1 MDKNQFKGLPDWAD
15 KLNSTHKKLEA
26 ASNPFKGIPDW
37 ADKLNSTHKK
47 FEAAANPFKG
57 ISEIASTVNQYEAIF
72 GIAHQLNGIHA
83 QTNKHNSVF
92 DQLFSSSRNV
102 YKITDAMQQMSEKAD
117 ALQIVLGGSTISTLA
132 KFTQESRKFSANN
145 LGGIASDIH
154 DKFRMH
160 SGLFER
166 QLSLTEQLS
175 KGYFSTNHL
184 AIPLWVDKITQTEK
198 RFDAKNVNLFDVL
211 SAETLTRLIGG
222 FRKETEEAVNAEGNI
237 EQITDLLNQNSELK
251 KELEN
256 LYLSFAKHITGKL
269 NRRKKLK
276 AKDLKE
282 PSKLFTEFIHKH
294 LFKNTGISLQ
304 TVFTFVCLIEYAF
317 TVIFIGMI
325 MEAKGKDMFDGIFG
339 VDSEQMPQ
347 QQIINNKSTYNI
359 VNNYNNITS
368 DFVIKDVSVYLR
380 NSTKTKCIG
389 KIKRTTTVLILSQKP
404 KWCFI
409 EAVIEKYDIKTK
421 TTIEKVV
428 RGWILNEYLDY
439 FQ

>member
-1 MDKNQFKGLPDWAD
+1 MYKNQFKGI
-15 KLNSTHKKLEA
+15 S
-26 ASNPFKGIPDW
+26 DW

-57 ISEIASTVNQYEAIF
+57 IPDWGDKLNSTHKKFEATANPFKGISDVASTVNQYAAIF

-83 QTNKHNSVF
+83 QVNKHNSVF

-102 YKITDAMQQMSEKAD
+102 YKIADAIQQMSKKVD
-117 ALQIVLGGSTISTLA
+117 TLQIVLGGSTISTLA

-145 LGGIASDIH
+145 LGGIACDIH

-160 SGLFER
+160 SSLFES

-175 KGYFSTNHL
+175 KGYFSANHL
-184 AIPLWVDKITQTEK
+184 AIPSWVDKITQTER

-211 SAETLTRLIGG
+211 SAETLTRLTWKFG
-222 FRKETEEAVNAEGNI
+222 KETEEPVDAEGNI

-269 NRRKKLK
+269 KRRRKLK

-304 TVFTFVCLIEYAF
+304 TVFTFVCLIWYLF
-317 TVIFIGMI
+317 NVILIGMI
-325 MEAKGKDMFDGIFG
+325 MEAKGADMFDSVFG
-339 VDSEQMPQ
+339 GDSEQIPQ
-347 QQIINNKSTYNI
+347 QEIINNKNTYNI

-389 KIKRTTTVLILSQKP
+389 RIKRTTTVLILSQKP

-421 TTIEKVV
+421 TTMEKVV
-428 RGWILNEYLDY
+428 RGWILKECLDY